1 MLVHFTGLLIRH
13 PLNDVNDVKKINP
26 NSFITIDAEW
36 LFTNEWIKTTHIR
49 PWKDIKEL
57 EKTQGTD
64 GKIYYWVYVGAEWT
78 GNKKVLQL
86 KITEEIYNS
95 LADQIKM
102 VDWDIPIT
110 EDIEMV
116 REMVKEEVGK
126 SRVIRS
132 AIMQLDVSTE

>member
-1 MLVHFTGLLIRH
+1 
-13 PLNDVNDVKKINP
+13 VKKINP

-36 LFTNEWIKTTHIR
+36 LDKDDTNKWIKTTHTR

-57 EKTQGTD
+57 EKTKGTD
-64 GKIYYWVYVGAEWT
+64 GKIYYWVYVGAEW
-78 GNKKVLQL
+78 GNKKVLQF
-86 KITEEIYNS
+86 KITEALYNS
-95 LADQIKM
+95 LANQIKM